1 MKRCKRAKEE
11 SWAQNVLKNKRLK
24 GEAYKNKNGQ
34 EKEKR
39 SLGPP
44 CISEFCKKSSLH
56 SCELIKEEDRK
67 FIFNKFWSIGSWTER
82 HLYIQTLV
90 VKVGFQLLL

>member
-56 SCELIKEEDRK
+56 SCELIKEEDLSLTNSGQLGLGRNDTC
-67 FIFNKFWSIGSWTER
+67 IFKHW
-82 HLYIQTLV
+82 L
-90 VKVGFQLLL
+90 